1 MIDQRKGGFF
11 AIADMEQV
19 PSVGR
24 FVQITVTDGY
34 DLKGSKGDTPV
45 TFVRAE
51 FNQVVL
57 GDSAKI
63 TVSPEGTGKY
73 NFTCSFEF
81 NPEGGITLDDLAR
94 KPVFLTVTEVL
105 PKERRQKEEKTLI
118 LGQAV
123 VDLLPLLAGECSF
136 ETTVPLHPV
145 QGSPLETPRLGAKQC
160 SLEVKVFA
168 TEILLTPVQMAG
180 GNLLKV
186 TLEAA
191 YSVPETFVPTGTV
204 QNYMV
209 GLQVPSFGEKDYPI
223 LFKNGTL
230 KLGGERE
237 PTPRPKKWPIAN
249 ILAPGANNIP
259 DAFILGGPYEE
270 EEGELNHPEDKEFR
284 NQAECMKKRI
294 VWDLESRC
302 YLDPPAVVSF
312 QKRIAD
318 CRLWPVEI
326 TRVPLIALPK
336 GKAGKLDKTEDEGQL
351 SFHGVAYV
359 NMVPLLYPGVKRIRG
374 AFHIY
379 PYLDSVVHEK
389 TKCLFSLFRDTG
401 HHLIHNNKIG
411 GINSPL
417 SKQVVSKNLKEDKT
431 VKEKDIDGKIR
442 PGDVQAPSI
451 KSQSSDTPLEGEPTL
466 SHNPEGQQY
475 VEAGTYIVL
484 EIQLDKALV
493 PKRMPEELA
502 RRVKEMIP
510 PRPPL
515 TRRTGGAQKA
525 VSDYHSQIK
534 NISKAILDEYHR
546 MFGKQVANLGSDIDS
561 ETLEEQK
568 CQLSYELNCSGK
580 YFAFKEQLK
589 HAVVKI
595 VREKYLKTT
604 SFESQEELQTFISE
618 LYVFLV
624 DQMHVAL
631 NQTMPDDIRD
641 TISTIYTS
649 SEQLRLFA
657 FEAEVNENFD
667 MATVYYEERLV
678 REPQNID
685 HWLDYGAFCLLI
697 EDNVKA
703 QECFRKA
710 LSLNQSH
717 INSLLL
723 CGVLAILLEDYE
735 QAEIFFED
743 ATCLE
748 PTNVVAW
755 TLLGLYYEIQ
765 NNDIRME
772 MAFHEAS
779 KQLQARTMLQ
789 AQEAK
794 QKSTDSIAEFGE
806 EVGKTGSSV
815 GPWGPTNDS
824 SAIAIKMES
833 TAGRR
838 LREEQGKER
847 TRGHLG
853 TSEAEQVPG
862 AALSILDEFLDESSK
877 LQADSREP
885 ILTTQAQ
892 DPSIAIKPSNIF
904 LKEIPAKKEASKCQD
919 LSAFMQSDHYYGVSQ
934 TPPTTIFMETIRFL
948 MKVNAVQYVHR
959 VLAHE
964 LLCPQGGPS
973 CEYYLVLAQT
983 HLLKKDFAKAEE
995 YLQQAA
1001 QMDYLNPNVWGVKG
1015 HLYFLSGNHAEA
1027 KACYERTISFVVDA
1041 SGMHF
1046 IFLRLGLLY
1055 LEEKEYEKAK
1065 KTYLQACKRSPSCL
1079 TWLGLGI
1086 ACYRLEELTEAEDAL
1101 SEANALNNYS
1111 AEVWAYLALVCL
1123 KAGRQL
1129 EAEQAYKYTIKL
1141 KLKDEALLE
1150 EIHMVQEMVGFGN
1163 PSF

>member
-1 MIDQRKGGFF
+1 
-11 AIADMEQV
+11 MEQV
-19 PSVGR
+19 LSTGR
-24 FVQITVTDGY
+24 PVQITVTDGY
-34 DLKGSKGDTPV
+34 NLKGFKGDTPV
-45 TFVRAE
+45 TFIRAE
-51 FNQVVL
+51 FNQAVL
-57 GDSAKI
+57 GDSAKV
-63 TVSPEGTGKY
+63 TVSPEGTAKY
-73 NFTCSFEF
+73 NFMSSFEYS
-81 NPEGGITLDDLAR
+81 PEGGITLDDLAH
-94 KPVFLTVTEVL
+94 KPVFLTMTEVL
-105 PKERRQKEEKTLI
+105 PKEKKQKDEKTSI

-123 VDLLPLLAGECSF
+123 VDLLPLLEGESSF
-136 ETTVPLHPV
+136 ETMVPLHPV
-145 QGSPLETPRLGAKQC
+145 PGSPLELVRSSVKC
-160 SLEVKVFA
+160 SLEVKVFVA
-168 TEILLTPVQMAG
+168 EPLLTTAQILG

-191 YSVPETFVPTGTV
+191 YSVPESFIPVGPM

-209 GLQVPSFGEKDYPI
+209 GMQVPSVGEKDSPI

-237 PTPRPKKWPIAN
+237 PVPRPKKWPIAN

-259 DAFILGGPYEE
+259 DAFIIGGPYEE
-270 EEGELNHPEDKEFR
+270 EEGELNRPEDREFR
-284 NQAECMKKRI
+284 NQAECIKKRI
-294 VWDLESRC
+294 IWDLESRC

-318 CRLWPVEI
+318 CRFWPVEI
-326 TRVPLIALPK
+326 TRVPLTTAPK
-336 GKAGKLDKTEDEGQL
+336 GKAAKFDKADDESQL

-374 AFHIY
+374 AFHVY
-379 PYLDSVVHEK
+379 PYLDSTVYEK

-401 HHLIHNNKIG
+401 HHLIQNNKIG

-417 SKQVVSKNLKEDKT
+417 SKPVVSKNLKEEKT
-431 VKEKDIDGKIR
+431 VKEKDMEGRLR
-442 PGDVQAPSI
+442 PGDLQAPSI
-451 KSQSSDTPLEGEPTL
+451 KSQSSDTPLEVEPSL

-484 EIQLDKALV
+484 EIQLDRALV

-525 VSDYHSQIK
+525 VSDYHMQIK
-534 NISKAILDEYHR
+534 NISRAILDEYHR
-546 MFGKQVANLGSDIDS
+546 MFGKQVAKLGSDMDS
-561 ETLEEQK
+561 ETMEEQK
-568 CQLSYELNCSGK
+568 CLLNYELNCSGK

-631 NQTMPDDIRD
+631 NQTMPDD
-641 TISTIYTS
+641 TQGAVSTIYTS

-657 FEAEVNENFD
+657 FEAEVNENFE
-667 MATVYYEERLV
+667 MAAVYYEERLV
-678 REPQNID
+678 REPQNLE
-685 HWLDYGAFCLLI
+685 HWLDYGAFCLLT
-697 EDNVKA
+697 EDNIKA

-710 LSLNQSH
+710 LSLNQNH
-717 INSLLL
+717 IQSLLL
-723 CGVLAILLEDYE
+723 CGVLAVLMENYE

-772 MAFHEAS
+772 MAFHEAF
-779 KQLQARTMLQ
+779 KQLQARMLQ
-789 AQEAK
+789 AQVMK
-794 QKSTDSIAEFGE
+794 QRITGIAEYAE
-806 EVGKTGSSV
+806 EGGKAEESSL
-815 GPWGPTNDS
+815 GPWGITNGS
-824 SAIAIKMES
+824 SA
-833 TAGRR
+833 TAM
-838 LREEQGKER
+838 KV
-847 TRGHLG
+847 
-853 TSEAEQVPG
+853 EAPAGPG
-862 AALSILDEFLDESSK
+862 APSSILDDFLEESSK
-877 LQADSREP
+877 LQSDSREH
-885 ILTTQAQ
+885 ILPTQSQ
-892 DPSIAIKPSNIF
+892 DRTVTQKPSNIL
-904 LKEIPAKKEASKCQD
+904 LKDIPVKKETSKCQD
-919 LSAFMQSDHYYGVSQ
+919 SSTFLHPSPHGVSQ
-934 TPPTTIFMETIRFL
+934 TPATIFMETIRFL

-995 YLQQAA
+995 YLQHAA

-1041 SGMHF
+1041 SEMHF
-1046 IFLRLGLLY
+1046 IFLRLGHIY

-1065 KTYLQACKRSPSCL
+1065 KTYLQACKRSPTCL

-1086 ACYRLEELTEAEDAL
+1086 SCYRLEELTEAEDAL
-1101 SEANALNNYS
+1101 SEANALNNYN
-1111 AEVWAYLALVCL
+1111 AEVWAYLALVSL

-1129 EAEQAYKYTIKL
+1129 EAEQAYKYTMKVRCRGLCCLYCTEVGKL
-1141 KLKDEALLE
+1141 GRRCWLNSGLYS
-1150 EIHMVQEMVGFGN
+1150 I
-1163 PSF
+1163 PSFHDVNIFLKAFLTIFAIIIGLLGLE

>member
-1 MIDQRKGGFF
+1 
-11 AIADMEQV
+11 MEQV
-19 PSVGR
+19 PSTGR
-24 FVQITVTDGY
+24 LVQITVTEGY
-34 DLKGSKGDTPV
+34 DLKGFKGDTPV
-45 TFVRAE
+45 TFIRAE

-63 TVSPEGTGKY
+63 TVSPEGTAKY
-73 NFTCSFEF
+73 NFTSSFEF
-81 NPEGGITLDDLAR
+81 NPEGGITLDDLAH

-105 PKERRQKEEKTLI
+105 PKEKKQKEEKTLI

-123 VDLLPLLAGECSF
+123 VDLLPLLEGQSSF
-136 ETTVPLHPV
+136 QTAVPLHPV
-145 QGSPLETPRLGAKQC
+145 QGSPLETPSSSVKQC
-160 SLEVKVFA
+160 SLEVKVLVA
-168 TEILLTPVQMAG
+168 EPLLTTAQISE

-191 YSVPETFVPTGTV
+191 YSVPESFIPTGPG

-209 GLQVPSFGEKDYPI
+209 GLQVPSVGEKDYPI

-237 PTPRPKKWPIAN
+237 PVPRPKKWPIAN

-259 DAFILGGPYEE
+259 DAFIVGGPYEE
-270 EEGELNHPEDKEFR
+270 EDGELNHPEDREFR
-284 NQAECMKKRI
+284 NQAECIKKRI
-294 VWDLESRC
+294 IWDLESRC

-326 TRVPLIALPK
+326 TRVPLITVSK
-336 GKAGKLDKTEDEGQL
+336 GKAGKTEKTDEEGQL

-374 AFHIY
+374 AFHVY
-379 PYLDSVVHEK
+379 PYLDNVVHEK
-389 TKCLFSLFRDTG
+389 TKCLFSLFRDLG

-411 GINSPL
+411 GIISPL
-417 SKQVVSKNLKEDKT
+417 SKPAVPKNLKEDKP
-431 VKEKDIDGKIR
+431 VKEKDIDGRLR
-442 PGDVQAPSI
+442 PGDMQAPSI
-451 KSQSSDTPLEGEPTL
+451 KSQSSDTPLEGEPPL

-475 VEAGTYIVL
+475 IEARTYIVL

-525 VSDYHSQIK
+525 MSDYHIQIK
-534 NISKAILDEYHR
+534 NISRAILDEYYR
-546 MFGKQVANLGSDIDS
+546 MFGKQVATLESDMDS

-631 NQTMPDDIRD
+631 NQTMPEDAQG
-641 TISTIYTS
+641 TIATIYTS

-657 FEAEVNENFD
+657 FEAEVNENFE
-667 MATVYYEERLV
+667 MAAAYYKERLV
-678 REPQNID
+678 REPQNLD
-685 HWLDYGAFCLLI
+685 HWLDYGAFCLLT
-697 EDNVKA
+697 EDNIKA

-717 INSLLL
+717 IHSLLL
-723 CGVLAILLEDYE
+723 CGVLAVLLENYE

-755 TLLGLYYEIQ
+755 TLLG
-765 NNDIRME
+765 
-772 MAFHEAS
+772 
-779 KQLQARTMLQ
+779 
-789 AQEAK
+789 
-794 QKSTDSIAEFGE
+794 
-806 EVGKTGSSV
+806 
-815 GPWGPTNDS
+815 
-824 SAIAIKMES
+824 
-833 TAGRR
+833 
-838 LREEQGKER
+838 
-847 TRGHLG
+847 
-853 TSEAEQVPG
+853 PG
-862 AALSILDEFLDESSK
+862 ATLSVLDKFLEESSK
-877 LQADSREP
+877 LQSDSREP
-885 ILTTQAQ
+885 ILPTQTW
-892 DPSIAIKPSNIF
+892 DPSINQNLSNTFIK
-904 LKEIPAKKEASKCQD
+904 EVPAKKEVSKCKD
-919 LSAFMQSDHYYGVSQ
+919 SSALLHPGLHYGVSQ
-934 TPPTTIFMETIRFL
+934 TTTIFMETIHFL
-948 MKVNAVQYVHR
+948 MNVKAVQFVHR

-983 HLLKKDFAKAEE
+983 HILKKDFAKAEE

-1001 QMDYLNPNVWGVKG
+1001 QMDYLSPNVWGLKG

-1041 SGMHF
+1041 SEMHF
-1046 IFLRLGLLY
+1046 IFLRLGLIY

-1065 KTYLQACKRSPSCL
+1065 KTYMQACKRSPSCL

-1086 ACYRLEELTEAEDAL
+1086 ACYRLDELTEAEDAL
-1101 SEANALNNYS
+1101 SEANALNNYN

-1123 KAGRQL
+1123 KVGRQL
-1129 EAEQAYKYTIKL
+1129 EAEQAYKYTKKL
-1141 KLKDEALLE
+1141 KLKDEALLA
-1150 EIHMVQEMVGFGN
+1150 EIHTVQETVGFGN

>member
-1 MIDQRKGGFF
+1 
-11 AIADMEQV
+11 MEQIASAGK
-19 PSVGR
+19 P
-24 FVQITVTDGY
+24 VQITVIGGY
-34 DLKGSKGDTPV
+34 ELKGSKGDTPV
-45 TFVRAE
+45 TFIRAE
-51 FNQVVL
+51 FNQAVL

-63 TVSPEGTGKY
+63 IVSSEGTAKY
-73 NFTCSFEF
+73 NFTSSFEF
-81 NPEGGITLDDLAR
+81 NPEGGITLDDLAH
-94 KPVFLTVTEVL
+94 KPVFLTMTEVL
-105 PKERRQKEEKTLI
+105 PKEKKQKDEKTLV

-123 VDLLPLLAGECSF
+123 VDLLPLVEGESSF
-136 ETTVPLHPV
+136 GTIVPLHPV
-145 QGSPLETPRLGAKQC
+145 PGSPLEPLQPGVKQC
-160 SLEVKVFA
+160 SLEVKVSVA
-168 TEILLTPVQMAG
+168 EPLLTAAQISG

-191 YSVPETFVPTGTV
+191 YSVPESFVPAGPV

-209 GLQVPSFGEKDYPI
+209 GLQVPSTGEKDYPI
-223 LFKNGTL
+223 FFKNGTL

-259 DAFILGGPYEE
+259 DAFIVGGPYEE
-270 EEGELNHPEDKEFR
+270 EDGELNHPEDREMR
-284 NQAECMKKRI
+284 IQAECIKKRI
-294 VWDLESRC
+294 TWDLESRC

-326 TRVPLIALPK
+326 TRVPLVTAPK
-336 GKAGKLDKTEDEGQL
+336 GKAAKFDKVDDENAL

-374 AFHIY
+374 AFHVY
-379 PYLDSVVHEK
+379 PYLDSTVYEK
-389 TKCLFSLFRDTG
+389 TKCSFSLFRDTG
-401 HHLIHNNKIG
+401 HNLLHNNKVG

-417 SKQVVSKNLKEDKT
+417 SKPVVAKNLKEDKI
-431 VKEKDIDGKIR
+431 VEKDIKGR
-442 PGDVQAPSI
+442 PRSGDMPASSV
-451 KSQSSDTPLEGEPTL
+451 KSQSSDTAVEILDATPNY
-466 SHNPEGQQY
+466 NPEGQQY

-484 EIQLDKALV
+484 EIQLNKALV
-493 PKRMPEELA
+493 PKRLPEELA
-502 RRVKEMIP
+502 RRYRVKEMIP

-525 VSDYHSQIK
+525 VSDYHLQIK
-534 NISKAILDEYHR
+534 NISRAILDEYHS
-546 MFGKQVANLGSDIDS
+546 MFGKQVAKLEGDIDS

-568 CQLSYELNCSGK
+568 CQLNYELNCSGK

-595 VREKYLKTT
+595 VREKYLKTIP
-604 SFESQEELQTFISE
+604 FENQEELQTFISE

-631 NQTMPDDIRD
+631 NQTMPDDIQGAVP
-641 TISTIYTS
+641 TIHKS

-657 FEAEVNENFD
+657 FEAEVNENFE
-667 MATVYYEERLV
+667 MAAVYYEERLV
-678 REPQNID
+678 REPQNLE
-685 HWLDYGAFCLLI
+685 HWLDYGAFCLLT
-697 EDNVKA
+697 EDTIKA

-710 LSLNQSH
+710 LSLNQNH
-717 INSLLL
+717 IHSLLL
-723 CGVLAILLEDYE
+723 CGVLAVLMENYE

-748 PTNVVAW
+748 PTSVVAW

-772 MAFHEAS
+772 MAFHEAF
-779 KQLQARTMLQ
+779 KQLQARVLQ
-789 AQEAK
+789 AQLMK
-794 QKSTDSIAEFGE
+794 QKSTGVVEHIEERVKAE
-806 EVGKTGSSV
+806 SSL
-815 GPWGPTNDS
+815 GPWGVTSGS
-824 SAIAIKMES
+824 ST
-833 TAGRR
+833 TAS
-838 LREEQGKER
+838 K
-847 TRGHLG
+847 
-853 TSEAEQVPG
+853 AEPPPG
-862 AALSILDEFLDESSK
+862 SGAPFSVLDGFLEESSK
-877 LQADSREP
+877 LQSHSQERIFP
-885 ILTTQAQ
+885 GPSQ
-892 DPSIAIKPSNIF
+892 DPAVNPNPSNLF
-904 LKEIPAKKEASKCQD
+904 SKEILKRDASKCLGSSVFLHPTPD
-919 LSAFMQSDHYYGVSQ
+919 RISQ
-934 TPPTTIFMETIRFL
+934 IPTTIFMETIRFL

-983 HLLKKDFAKAEE
+983 HLLKKDFVKVEE
-995 YLQQAA
+995 CLQQAA
-1001 QMDYLNPNVWGVKG
+1001 QMDYLNPNVWGLKG
-1015 HLYFLSGNHAEA
+1015 HLYFLRGDHAEA

-1041 SGMHF
+1041 SEMHF
-1046 IFLRLGLLY
+1046 IFLRLGHIY

-1086 ACYRLEELTEAEDAL
+1086 ACYRLEEISEAEDAL
-1101 SEANALNNYS
+1101 SEANALNNNN
-1111 AEVWAYLALVCL
+1111 AEVWAYLALVSL

-1129 EAEQAYKYTIKL
+1129 EAEQAYKYTMKL
-1141 KLKDEALLE
+1141 KLKDETLIA
-1150 EIHMVQEMVGFGN
+1150 EIHMLQETVGFGN

>member
-1 MIDQRKGGFF
+1 MDQ
-11 AIADMEQV
+11 V
-19 PSVGR
+19 SSTGR
-24 FVQITVTDGY
+24 TVHITVTNAY
-34 DLKGSKGDTPV
+34 DLKGFKGDTPV

-51 FNQVVL
+51 FNQAVL
-57 GDSAKI
+57 GDSSKI
-63 TVSPEGTGKY
+63 TVSPEGTAKY
-73 NFTCSFEF
+73 NFTSGIELS
-81 NPEGGITLDDLAR
+81 PDGGITLDDLAH
-94 KPVFLTVTEVL
+94 KPLFLTVTEVL
-105 PKERRQKEEKTLI
+105 PKEKKQKDEKTLT

-123 VDLLPLLAGECSF
+123 VDLLPLLEGEDSF

-145 QGSPLETPRLGAKQC
+145 QGSPLETPSPGSKQC
-160 SLEVKVFA
+160 SLDVKVFV
-168 TEILLTPVQMAG
+168 TEPLLTAAQVSAS
-180 GNLLKV
+180 NLLKV

-191 YSVPETFVPTGTV
+191 YSVPESFMPVGLQ

-209 GLQVPSFGEKDYPI
+209 GLQVPSVGEKDYPMV
-223 LFKNGTL
+223 FKNGNL

-237 PTPRPKKWPIAN
+237 VVPRPKKWPIAN

-259 DAFILGGPYEE
+259 DEFIVGGPYEE

-284 NQAECMKKRI
+284 NQAECIKKRI

-302 YLDPPAVVSF
+302 YLDPSAVASF

-326 TRVPLIALPK
+326 TRVPLVTVPK
-336 GKAGKLDKTEDEGQL
+336 GKSGKLEKTDDENQL

-374 AFHIY
+374 AFHVH
-379 PYLDSVVHEK
+379 PYLDSTVFEK

-401 HHLIHNNKIG
+401 HHLAHNNKAG
-411 GINSPL
+411 GLNSPL
-417 SKQVVSKNLKEDKT
+417 SKPVSKNLKEEKAVKDK
-431 VKEKDIDGKIR
+431 EIEGRAR
-442 PGDVQAPSI
+442 PGDLQAPSI
-451 KSQSSDTPLEGEPTL
+451 KSQSSDTPLEGETPL
-466 SHNPEGQQY
+466 SHNIEGQQY
-475 VEAGTYIVL
+475 LEAGTYIVL

-525 VSDYHSQIK
+525 VSDYHTQIK
-534 NISKAILDEYHR
+534 SISRAILDEYHQ
-546 MFGKQVANLGSDIDS
+546 MFGKQVIKVGSDVDS

-568 CQLSYELNCSGK
+568 CQLNYELNCSGK

-589 HAVVKI
+589 
-595 VREKYLKTT
+595 
-604 SFESQEELQTFISE
+604 
-618 LYVFLV
+618 
-624 DQMHVAL
+624 
-631 NQTMPDDIRD
+631 
-641 TISTIYTS
+641 
-649 SEQLRLFA
+649 
-657 FEAEVNENFD
+657 
-667 MATVYYEERLV
+667 RLV
-678 REPQNID
+678 REPQNLD
-685 HWLDYGAFCLLI
+685 HWLDYGAFCLLT
-697 EDNVKA
+697 EDITKA

-710 LSLNQSH
+710 LSLNESH
-717 INSLLL
+717 IHSLLL
-723 CGVLAILLEDYE
+723 CGVLAVLLENHE

-748 PTNVVAW
+748 PSSVIAW
-755 TLLGLYYEIQ
+755 TLLGLFYEIQ

-772 MAFHEAS
+772 MAFHEAF
-779 KQLQARTMLQ
+779 KQLQARTLQ
-789 AQEAK
+789 TK
-794 QKSTDSIAEFGE
+794 LKSAGTIENTDEGVKIEHSF
-806 EVGKTGSSV
+806 
-815 GPWGPTNDS
+815 GPWGAVQDS
-824 SAIAIKMES
+824 ATAMKSEGLTGIKLRSSHTLSPHLPAELQPQPQGPS
-833 TAGRR
+833 T
-838 LREEQGKER
+838 
-847 TRGHLG
+847 
-853 TSEAEQVPG
+853 V
-862 AALSILDEFLDESSK
+862 LSSLDEFIEESSK
-877 LQADSREP
+877 AHSESQEPMMTLQPLEP
-885 ILTTQAQ
+885 SLAQ
-892 DPSIAIKPSNIF
+892 KSSNVL
-904 LKEIPAKKEASKCQD
+904 LKELTAKKETSKCQD
-919 LSAFMQSDHYYGVSQ
+919 SSAVLHS
-934 TPPTTIFMETIRFL
+934 TPYASPQPPATVFMETIRFL
-948 MKVNAVQYVHR
+948 MKVNAVQFVHR

-983 HLLKKDFAKAEE
+983 HLLKKDFAKTEE

-1015 HLYFLSGNHAEA
+1015 HLYFLSGDHAEA

-1041 SGMHF
+1041 SEMHF
-1046 IFLRLGLLY
+1046 IFLRLGHIY

-1065 KTYLQACKRSPSCL
+1065 RTYMQACKRSPSCL

-1101 SEANALNNYS
+1101 SEANALNNYN

-1123 KAGRQL
+1123 KVGRQL

-1141 KLKDEALLE
+1141 KLKDEALLT
-1150 EIHMVQEMVGFGN
+1150 EIHTVQEMVGFGD